1 MRVAAVQARPVWLD
15 KRATAERAVAWIE
28 RAASDHIELVAF
40 PETFLPGYPSWVCRT
55 DGARFDDP
63 LQKRAYAEYLDA
75 AVELDGPEL
84 TRITEAVRD
93 LGVFVY
99 LGVAERGTGTGRGTA
114 FCTLVAIDP
123 NDGVIGVHRKL
134 VPTYD
139 ERLVWG
145 WGDGHGLRVHR
156 FGGWRVGGLIC
167 WENWMPQ
174 ARHALYADGEEL
186 HVSVWPGS
194 AALTSDV
201 TRFVAREGRV
211 WHLAV
216 GGLLNGEDV
225 PNDFTFADQLT
236 PLGVLHEGGS
246 AIAAPT
252 GEWVVQPVS
261 GREGLIT
268 ADLGRTLLDSERQNF
283 DPAGHYARP
292 DVFEVRVDRRRR
304 EAATFID

>member
-1 MRVAAVQARPVWLD
+1 MRVAAAQAHPAWLD
-15 KRATAERAVAWIE
+15 KTATTERVVCWIE
-28 RAASDHIELVAF
+28 RAANDGIDLLAF

-55 DGARFDDP
+55 DGARFDEP
-63 LQKRAYAEYLDA
+63 QQKRAYGQYLDA
-75 AVELDGPEL
+75 AVELDGPEIA
-84 TRITEAVRD
+84 RITEAVHD

-99 LGVAERGTGTGRGTA
+99 LGVAERGTGTGRGTV
-114 FCTLVAIDP
+114 FCTLAAIDP
-123 NDGVIGVHRKL
+123 GHGVIGRHRKL

-156 FGGWRVGGLIC
+156 VGGWRVGGLIC

-186 HVSVWPGS
+186 HISVWPGS
-194 AALTSDV
+194 VRLTRDV

-216 GGLLNGEDV
+216 GGLLTGDDV
-225 PNDFTFADQLT
+225 PDDFLFADQLS
-236 PLGVLHEGGS
+236 PLGVMHDGGS
-246 AIAAPT
+246 AIAAPDGT
-252 GEWVVQPVS
+252 WVVEPVA
-261 GREGLIT
+261 GREALVA
-268 ADLGRTLLDSERQNF
+268 ADINHALVDSERQNF

-292 DVFEVRVDRRRR
+292 DVFDVRVDRRRR
-304 EAATFID
+304 EAASFVE